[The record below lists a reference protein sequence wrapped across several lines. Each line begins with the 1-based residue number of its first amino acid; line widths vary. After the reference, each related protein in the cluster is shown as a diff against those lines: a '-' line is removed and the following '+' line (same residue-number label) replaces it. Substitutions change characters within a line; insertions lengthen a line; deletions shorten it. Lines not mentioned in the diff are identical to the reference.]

1 MYDRSWRYV
10 RTSLPIIHYFWTINW
25 FFILIDST
33 MYIIPAIDVLDKK
46 VVRLREG
53 NYDDVTHYE
62 ISLEEQ
68 IEKYHANG
76 TEIVHII
83 DLNGAKGDFSNQQ
96 YLFAVLKKTDMKVQ
110 YGGGVRSID
119 KVKELV
125 DAGVYRV
132 IVGTQ
137 AITNPSFLEELSAL
151 NEGRVK
157 YADHV
162 VVAIDVLDEVIKY
175 SGWLESSPIKLIEY
189 IDKCLALGFYRFL
202 CTDISK
208 DGKLG
213 GAGVEL
219 YKKLLDHSPIIKL
232 IASGG
237 ISSMEDIQA
246 LQDLQNVES
255 VVVGKAIYENRISID
270 EIKDWNLK
278 ALIKF

>member
-1 MYDRSWRYV
+1 
-10 RTSLPIIHYFWTINW
+10 
-25 FFILIDST
+25 
-33 MYIIPAIDVLDKK
+33 MYIIPAIDVLDKR

-53 NYDDVTHYE
+53 NYDDVTTYD

-68 IEKYHANG
+68 IKMYHANG

-83 DLNGAKGDFSNQQ
+83 DLNGAKGDFSNQE
-96 YLFAVLKKTDMKVQ
+96 YIFDIIRKTDMKVQ
-110 YGGGVRSID
+110 YGGGVRSIE

-125 DAGVYRV
+125 DAGIYRV

-137 AITNPSFLEELSAL
+137 AITNPTFLEELSKL

-157 YADHV
+157 YADHII
-162 VVAIDVLDEVIKY
+162 VAIDVLDEVIKY
-175 SGWLESSPIKLIEY
+175 SGWQESSPIKLISY
-189 IDKCLALGFYRFL
+189 IDKCLSLGFFRFL

-219 YKKLLDHSPIIKL
+219 YQKLLDHSPIIKL
-232 IASGG
+232 IGSGG
-237 ISSMEDIQA
+237 ISSMDDIRA
-246 LQDLQNVES
+246 LNALGRMES
-255 VVVGKAIYENRISID
+255 CVVGKAIYENKISIE

-278 ALIKF
+278 TLISI

>member
-1 MYDRSWRYV
+1 
-10 RTSLPIIHYFWTINW
+10 
-25 FFILIDST
+25 

-53 NYDDVTHYE
+53 NYDEVTTYD

-68 IEKYHANG
+68 IAKYHANG

-83 DLNGAKGDFSNQQ
+83 DLNGAKGDFVNQE
-96 YLFAVLKKTDMKVQ
+96 YLFEIIRKTDMKVQ
-110 YGGGVRSID
+110 YGGGVRSIE

-125 DAGVYRV
+125 DAGVFRV

-137 AITNPSFLEELSAL
+137 AITNPNFLEELSSL
-151 NEGRVK
+151 SEGRVK
-157 YADHV
+157 YADHIV
-162 VVAIDVLDEVIKY
+162 IAIDVLDEVIKY
-175 SGWLESSPIKLIEY
+175 SGWLESSPIKLVAY
-189 IDKCLALGFYRFL
+189 IDKCLSLGFFRFL

-213 GAGVEL
+213 GAGVDL
-219 YKKLLDHSPIIKL
+219 YKKLLAHSPIIKL
-232 IASGG
+232 IGSGG
-237 ISSMEDIQA
+237 ISSMVDIEE
-246 LQDLQNVES
+246 LHKLGRMES
-255 VVVGKAIYENRISID
+255 CVVGKAIYENRISIE

>member
-1 MYDRSWRYV
+1 
-10 RTSLPIIHYFWTINW
+10 
-25 FFILIDST
+25 
-33 MYIIPAIDVLDKK
+33 MYIIPAIDVLDRN

-53 NYDDVTHYE
+53 NYDDVTKYE

-68 IEKYHANG
+68 IEKYYANG

-83 DLNGAKGDFSNQQ
+83 DLNGAKGDFSNRE
-96 YLFAVLKKTDMKVQ
+96 YLFDILKKSPMKIQ
-110 YGGGVRSID
+110 YGGGVRSIE
-119 KVKELV
+119 KVKELI

-137 AITNPSFLEELSAL
+137 AITNPDFLQELSTL

-157 YADHV
+157 YADHIV
-162 VVAIDVLDEVIKY
+162 IAIDVLDEVIKY

-189 IDKCLALGFYRFL
+189 IDKCLSLGFFRFL

-213 GAGVEL
+213 GAGIEL

-232 IASGG
+232 IGSGG
-237 ISSMEDIQA
+237 ISSMKDIEA
-246 LQDLQNVES
+246 LHQLGNMES
-255 VVVGKAIYENRISID
+255 CVVGKAIYENHITIE

-278 ALIKF
+278 SLINF